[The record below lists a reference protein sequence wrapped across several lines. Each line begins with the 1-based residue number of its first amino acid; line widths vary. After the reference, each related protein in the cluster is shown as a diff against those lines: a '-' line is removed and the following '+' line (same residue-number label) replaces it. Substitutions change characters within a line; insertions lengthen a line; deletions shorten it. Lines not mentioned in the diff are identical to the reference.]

1 MESVVGHMGRMMNC
15 GLEAMGYVMAGTTF
29 FALVLPSKAYQ
40 RTSTATTVQA
50 KLYLVPT

>member
-1 MESVVGHMGRMMNC
+1 MNC
-15 GLEAMGYVMAGTTF
+15 GLDVMEYVMASTTF
-29 FALVLPSKAYQ
+29 FALVLPSKAYP